1 MEKKKENKALYI
13 ALSVLLAIFLWLYV
27 GSDLNQED
35 ESTYSVPLVFTGVER
50 LEERSDA
57 AYRIH
62 AVEGKAAGHRLAL
75 QHLEQQT
82 EEKNAD
88 LRLAYE
94 KLEALQASKANKT
107 PQQQEEIDANLRTMA
122 EKQGRLQNELEDM
135 MLRKQALQAQL
146 EQEEQLLARM
156 QEGGDDA

>member
-1 MEKKKENKALYI
+1 MTVKA
-13 ALSVLLAIFLWLYV
+13 
-27 GSDLNQED
+27 GSASRSIYMDD
-35 ESTYSVPLVFTGVER
+35 RAMAHVER

-75 QHLEQQT
+75 QQLEQQT

-94 KLEALQASKANKT
+94 KLEALQASKADKT

-156 QEGGDDA
+156 QEGGGGA